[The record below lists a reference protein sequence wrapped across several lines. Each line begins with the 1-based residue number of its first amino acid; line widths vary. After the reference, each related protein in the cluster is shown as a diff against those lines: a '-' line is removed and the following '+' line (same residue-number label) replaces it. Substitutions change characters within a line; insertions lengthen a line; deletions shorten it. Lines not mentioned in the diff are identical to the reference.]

1 MFAKCR
7 KVDAFTLL
15 ECLVALVVISGG
27 LLLFQAMSQYVS
39 QQVVQV
45 TQDKN
50 ENWII
55 FAQQLRGE
63 LSESQLEKVADNKI
77 YLKKIDQDLAIG
89 LSKSGDIRKTNA
101 QGKGYQPMLF
111 NVTSFEVSREGQRI
125 WIILQQKEGPERRFC
140 YDF

>member
-1 MFAKCR
+1 MFIKCR
-7 KVDAFTLL
+7 RLAAFTLL

-39 QQVVQV
+39 QQVVFL
-45 TQDKN
+45 TQDK
-50 ENWII
+50 EEDWLI
-55 FAQQLRGE
+55 FAQQLQAE
-63 LSESQLEKVADNKI
+63 FSESQLDHVSGDKV
-77 YLKKIDQDLAIG
+77 YLKKSGQDLAIS

-111 NVTSFEVSREGQRI
+111 DVSSFKVSQEGQRV
-125 WIILQQKEGPERRFC
+125 WIILQQKRGPERRLC